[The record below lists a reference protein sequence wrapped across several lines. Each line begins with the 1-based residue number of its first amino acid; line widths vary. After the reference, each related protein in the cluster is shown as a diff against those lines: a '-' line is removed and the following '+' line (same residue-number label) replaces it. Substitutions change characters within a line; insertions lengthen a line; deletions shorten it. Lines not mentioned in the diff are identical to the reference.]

1 MANFPFPVVLLLGLL
16 AGALVN
22 YLADVL
28 PRTRRLSR
36 PLWMLPEGERPL
48 GAYLIQP
55 RVLAVHVF
63 FLLAAWFLWR
73 VPPFAFT
80 GWQLFLLLVYF
91 GVVIVIDLEHK
102 LIMHPVSVAGAVF
115 MAGMGVLW
123 RGWGS
128 TLLGGVVG
136 FVLMLS
142 FYWLGDVI
150 GRWLARRRGQ
160 AWEETALGFGDVN
173 LAGVVGLLLGFPA
186 VLAGLFT
193 AVMLGGVVSMIYILV
208 MLALRR
214 YQLFAAIPYGPFIAL
229 GALILV
235 FRVAYFPA

>member
-1 MANFPFPVVLLLGLL
+1 
-16 AGALVN
+16 
-22 YLADVL
+22 
-28 PRTRRLSR
+28 
-36 PLWMLPEGERPL
+36 
-48 GAYLIQP
+48 
-55 RVLAVHVF
+55 
-63 FLLAAWFLWR
+63 
-73 VPPFAFT
+73 
-80 GWQLFLLLVYF
+80 
-91 GVVIVIDLEHK
+91 
-102 LIMHPVSVAGAVF
+102 

-123 RGWGS
+123 RGLGS

-136 FVLMLS
+136 FALMLG

-173 LAGVVGLLLGFPA
+173 LAGVVGLLLGYPA

-193 AVMLGGVVSMIYILV
+193 AVMLGGVVSLIYILV

-229 GALILV
+229 GALVLV
-235 FRVAYFPA
+235 FRVAYFPV